1 MRKLKHTLLLLVLG
15 TGLSPSAARSQAQD
29 PQPPDPVWHLLVE
42 PSFMPHEAA
51 WPIPGTRTT
60 VLVPTRFKGGE
71 TLPLKRDEVL
81 PLGVTRKKIFL
92 SARASASE
100 VLARLTP
107 RYVRDQNQV
116 IQYAVFESDDP
127 LLTSVVL
134 APEFSE
140 QFSETLG
147 EGPVFAIPNHSR
159 IYVFPRLALAHQ
171 NFSDLIFV
179 EYQSSPYPVSRDL
192 FVIRDGKLIAI
203 GSTQ

>member
-1 MRKLKHTLLLLVLG
+1 MRKLKHALLLLVLG
-15 TGLSPSAARSQAQD
+15 IGLGPSSAPSRAEG
-29 PQPPDPVWHLLVE
+29 PPPSDPVWHLLVE

-51 WPIPGTRTT
+51 WPISGTRTT
-60 VLVPTRFKGGE
+60 VLVPTRLEGDNL
-71 TLPLKRDEVL
+71 LPLKRDEVI
-81 PLGVTRKKIFL
+81 PLAATRDKIL
-92 SARASASE
+92 ASARTSASE

-116 IQYAVFESDDP
+116 IQYAVFESEDP
-127 LLTSVVL
+127 LLTSAVL

-140 QFSETLG
+140 KFSETLG
-147 EGPVFAIPNHSR
+147 NTPVFAIPNHSR

-192 FVIRDGKLIAI
+192 FLIRGGKLIAI